1 MTQGRGEYSNQSR
14 HRSWQKLKNSWKT
27 GPSRPRVV
35 VKIHIPESGRFQ
47 FKDKGICRGP
57 LAVGPAFHS
66 RGRKTKKRAATSST
80 QSHPSPLTAGLSG
93 LQQLSVWQEK
103 DVAKG
108 ISLRRMSCSGPTVGR
123 PSCGK
128 VCCLKRP
135 PRRRGATGKD

>member
-66 RGRKTKKRAATSST
+66 RGGKPRKELP
-80 QSHPSPLTAGLSG
+80 HPPPSPT
-93 LQQLSVWQEK
+93 
-103 DVAKG
+103 
-108 ISLRRMSCSGPTVGR
+108 R
-123 PSCGK
+123 P
-128 VCCLKRP
+128 L
-135 PRRRGATGKD
+135 